1 MSLYERRIKHRLRSS
16 FSISIILHI
25 IFLLVLLFY
34 PRKYTAIRQ
43 DVSIPVD
50 WVENVPKPELK
61 RKEQLKQPIEKQNNP
76 ERRVGREA
84 ANKLQSQFDINE
96 VIKRSKRIPQK
107 NVEINKSE
115 DAKFIPWVMSDA
127 DLPDA
132 EASNI
137 SRLVSSNGPTDG
149 DGEVTG
155 RMRVKGRG
163 GGLWIVESYGK
174 GNGDGSGGDGG
185 GGILD
190 IPGDILDIP
199 EGWDKISDRFGMIDF
214 LKELSGPQ
222 QVAYCLDV
230 SASMQAAGLKKLEL
244 ATDAIHDSLLMLKDT
259 DSFNIIAFASVT
271 IQMSNKML
279 PADMQNIQKA
289 FKYLEKFTPRS
300 IANNRGTDLLGA
312 IELALKS
319 NPSVIVLITDGLP
332 AGSAVKGRQIETNL
346 DKIIKSVQE
355 QNVNHAS
362 IYVVGLEITLKESP
376 GASLLIALA
385 EQNNGRTK
393 FIGGEQ
399 LVGYGEQ
406 LAEFTE

>member
-1 MSLYERRIKHRLRSS
+1 
-16 FSISIILHI
+16 
-25 IFLLVLLFY
+25 
-34 PRKYTAIRQ
+34 
-43 DVSIPVD
+43 
-50 WVENVPKPELK
+50 VPKPELK
-61 RKEQLKQPIEKQNNP
+61 RKEQLKKPIEKQNNP

-96 VIKRSKRIPQK
+96 VMKRSKRIPQK

-137 SRLVSSNGPTDG
+137 SRMVSSNGPTDG

-185 GGILD
+185 GGIL
-190 IPGDILDIP
+190 GIP
-199 EGWDKISDRFGMIDF
+199 EGWDKIPDPFGMIDF

-230 SASMQAAGLKKLEL
+230 SASMQAAGLRKLDL
-244 ATDAIHDSLLMLKDT
+244 AKDAIRDSLWTLKDT
-259 DSFNIIAFASVT
+259 DSFNIITFAGVT
-271 IQMSNKML
+271 VQMNNQML
-279 PADMQNIQKA
+279 PANVQNTQKA
-289 FKYLEKFTPRS
+289 LKYLEKFTE
-300 IANNRGTDLLGA
+300 IENNRGTDLLGA

-319 NPSVIVLITDGLP
+319 NPSVIVLITDGVP
-332 AGSAVKGRQIETNL
+332 RPGSVVKGRQIEIND
-346 DKIIKSVQE
+346 DKIIKAVQE

-362 IYVVGLEITLKESP
+362 IYVVGLEIR
-376 GASLLIALA
+376 ASLLIALA
-385 EQNNGRTK
+385 EENNGRAK
-393 FIGGEQ
+393 FISDKQ
-399 LVGYGEQ
+399 LVEYGEQ